1 MSENHSCL
9 NTDSIKELASFWDE
23 HDITDF
29 ENSLEEVK
37 GRVFNKGKEINI
49 HLNQDEFESIEKLA
63 RQNGLKKDA
72 LLRKWIVEKLNA
84 A

>member
-1 MSENHSCL
+1 MTKNEL
-9 NTDSIKELASFWDE
+9 PNTDSIKELASFWDE

-29 ENSLEEVK
+29 DDSFEEVK
-37 GRVFNKGKEINI
+37 GRVFNKGREINI

-63 RQNGLKKDA
+63 HQNGLDKDA
-72 LLRKWIVEKLNA
+72 LIRKWIVEKLNA

>member
-1 MSENHSCL
+1 MTKNEL
-9 NTDSIKELASFWDE
+9 PNTDSIKELANFWDE

-29 ENSLEEVK
+29 VDSREEVK

-63 RQNGLKKDA
+63 HQNGLEKDA
-72 LLRKWIVEKLNA
+72 LIRKWIVEKLNA

>member
-1 MSENHSCL
+1 MTKNEL
-9 NTDSIKELASFWDE
+9 PNTDSIKELANFWDE

-29 ENSLEEVK
+29 VDSLEEVK

-63 RQNGLKKDA
+63 HQNGLEKDA
-72 LLRKWIVEKLNA
+72 LIRKWIVEKLNA